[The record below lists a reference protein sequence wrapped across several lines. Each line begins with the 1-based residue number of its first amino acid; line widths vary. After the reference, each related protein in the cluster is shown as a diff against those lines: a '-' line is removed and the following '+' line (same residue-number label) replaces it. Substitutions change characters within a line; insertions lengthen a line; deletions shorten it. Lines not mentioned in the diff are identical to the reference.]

1 MLNRYL
7 NPRNDTVFRKLFGTE
22 DNKDVLIRFLNTI
35 LELKDQSLIE
45 DVDFMNPWQA
55 PRIDGAKQSI
65 VDVLVKDKRN
75 VRYIVEMQVCH
86 TADFTKRAQ
95 YYTAKTYVDQMKAGH
110 GYRGLNSV
118 FFIAIADHILFP
130 DKAAYKSLHLM
141 CDQSTGENDLE
152 AFRFTFIELPK
163 FKKSLKELSSVED
176 QWLYFLK
183 HAEEVSDMP
192 ATVDDSALQKA
203 YHAIESMGWDEREL
217 AAYED
222 SQLAVYDEQ
231 SRRDWAEQQ
240 MEKGIQKGL
249 EKGLEKGR
257 EEGLKKG
264 ADQAKI
270 DIARSMLAKQI
281 PVQVIAECT
290 GLSEHDIA
298 SLH

>member
-7 NPRNDTVFRKLFGTE
+7 SPRNDTVFRKLFGTE

-35 LELKDQSLIE
+35 LELKDDKVIE

-65 VDVLVKDKRN
+65 VDVLVKDKRD

-130 DKAAYKSLHLM
+130 EKEAYKSLHLM
-141 CDQSTGENDLE
+141 CDQSTGEHDLKD
-152 AFRFTFIELPK
+152 FRFTFIELPK
-163 FKKSLKELSSVED
+163 FKKGLHELSSVED

-192 ATVDDSALQKA
+192 PTVDDSALQKA
-203 YHAIESMGWDEREL
+203 YHAIESMGWSEREL

-222 SQLAVYDEQ
+222 SMLAVYDEQ
-231 SRRDWAEQQ
+231 SRRDWAAQQ
-240 MEKGIQKGL
+240 K
-249 EKGLEKGR
+249 
-257 EEGLKKG
+257 EEGRQEGKKQERIEI
-264 ADQAKI
+264 AKTMLVDQF
-270 DIARSMLAKQI
+270 
-281 PVQVIAECT
+281 PVETIIKYT
-290 GLSEHDIA
+290 GLTQEEIEEIKNNT
-298 SLH
+298 